1 MLTVFGAA
9 SNLALTGYQA
19 ILVVFLIRDVGV
31 SPGVVGLLLSGMSVG
46 GVLGAAGAGVLAR
59 RFGTAHGMLISELA
73 AAPFAL
79 LIPLTKPG
87 AGLLYVV
94 VGGIGVGAGIVSGN
108 VIKSSFR
115 QTYTPR
121 HLLGRVVVTMQF
133 LNYGTIPLG
142 ALLAGVLAATL
153 GLRPTLWITAS
164 GLVLASLILL
174 TGPIRRHRDL
184 PIQPAPH

>member
-19 ILVVFLIRDVGV
+19 ILVVFLLRDVGV

-142 ALLAGVLAATL
+142 ALLAATL